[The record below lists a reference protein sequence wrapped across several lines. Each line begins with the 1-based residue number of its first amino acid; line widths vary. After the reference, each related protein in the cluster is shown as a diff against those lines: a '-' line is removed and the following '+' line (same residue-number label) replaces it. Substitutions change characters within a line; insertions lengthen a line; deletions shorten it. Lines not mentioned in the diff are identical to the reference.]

1 MVRPI
6 AVAPRHGVF
15 SHQTFGNSR
24 KGSRLPQIG
33 SDRRAN
39 TKSAKK
45 ATRVIARRTEV
56 SKSRRTLMRTHLRLV
71 EEALAAGDAKKAA
84 EALTAAE
91 PKIMRA
97 AQKGVIHRNTASRKV
112 ARLAKRV
119 RKLAG

>member
-1 MVRPI
+1 M
-6 AVAPRHGVF
+6 
-15 SHQTFGNSR
+15 
-24 KGSRLPQIG
+24 
-33 SDRRAN
+33 AN

-56 SKSRRTLMRTHLRLV
+56 NKSRRTHMRTYLRGV
-71 EEALAAGDAKKAA
+71 EEALASGDGKKAQ
-84 EALTAAE
+84 EALAAAE

-119 RKLAG
+119 RQLAG

>member
-1 MVRPI
+1 M
-6 AVAPRHGVF
+6 
-15 SHQTFGNSR
+15 
-24 KGSRLPQIG
+24 
-33 SDRRAN
+33 AN

-56 SKSRRTLMRTHLRLV
+56 NKARRTNMRTYIRAV

-84 EALTAAE
+84 DALTAAE
-91 PKIMRA
+91 PKIMSA
-97 AQKGVIHRNTASRKV
+97 AQQGVLHRNTASRKV